1 MLGVLWEVDNDENV
15 NYGVNKIKLECNYN
29 GLTSQVSDAM
39 CGSNNIY
46 SASVDHSITWNTK

>member
-15 NYGVNKIKLECNYN
+15 NYGVNKVKLECNYN

-39 CGSNNIY
+39 CGSKNIY
-46 SASVDHSITWNTK
+46 SASVDHSIT